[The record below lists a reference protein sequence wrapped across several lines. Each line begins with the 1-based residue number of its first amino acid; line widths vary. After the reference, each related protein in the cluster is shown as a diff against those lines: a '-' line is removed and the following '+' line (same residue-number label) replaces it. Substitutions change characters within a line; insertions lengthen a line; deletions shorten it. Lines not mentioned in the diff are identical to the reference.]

1 MRHEMYINGEWTD
14 ALSGAARTV
23 RNPATE
29 EGIGEVAYGG
39 RADCERAIEA
49 AANAFPAWSRMT
61 PYERGAIL
69 KQAAERIRAEIEAL
83 AHLTV
88 EESGKPLLEARGEWK
103 VAADLFEWY
112 AEEGKRAYG
121 RTIPSRLKNKRLQT
135 IRQPIGVV
143 GVITAWNFPAYNPA
157 RAWAAALGAGC
168 TVVGRPSEF
177 TPRTALAIARHL
189 HESGVPAGVVN
200 VVIGEADPMAQ
211 AMLDRPEV
219 RKISFTGSTRVGRM
233 LMDGASRTFTR
244 LSLELGGNAPVLI
257 FPDVDVKAVA
267 KAAVAARYRNCGQV
281 CIAPQRFLI
290 HGKISDAF
298 LEEMVPHVKALRVG
312 HGADPETHVGPLINA
327 RQRDRVEALVEEAAR
342 GGVQV
347 LAGGARP
354 AHLERGYFYAPTIL
368 GGVKPE
374 MPVYSEEIFGPVMP
388 VASFE
393 DLDEALAI
401 ANGTEYGLS
410 AYVWTNDL
418 RTAVRASEGLEFGMV
433 GVNEWSPH
441 STEAPFG
448 GRKASGLGH
457 ESGQEGLE
465 EYLETK
471 LISYGGV

>member
-1 MRHEMYINGEWTD
+1 
-14 ALSGAARTV
+14 
-23 RNPATE
+23 
-29 EGIGEVAYGG
+29 
-39 RADCERAIEA
+39 
-49 AANAFPAWSRMT
+49 
-61 PYERGAIL
+61 
-69 KQAAERIRAEIEAL
+69 
-83 AHLTV
+83 
-88 EESGKPLLEARGEWK
+88 
-103 VAADLFEWY
+103 
-112 AEEGKRAYG
+112 
-121 RTIPSRLKNKRLQT
+121 
-135 IRQPIGVV
+135 
-143 GVITAWNFPAYNPA
+143 
-157 RAWAAALGAGC
+157 
-168 TVVGRPSEF
+168 
-177 TPRTALAIARHL
+177 
-189 HESGVPAGVVN
+189 
-200 VVIGEADPMAQ
+200 MAQ